1 MLNKPIEKMTEEEM
15 LEELKTWD
23 EEAWQRFKR
32 NNYEVINLGFK
43 LEE

>member
-32 NNYEVINLGFK
+32 DNYEVINLEFK